1 MELSIDTSTAF
12 CAIAISQKG
21 VTIKEL
27 SWDSKRN
34 HSVELAPAIWSIMRE
49 INIDPSDLETVF
61 LAKGPGGFSSLR
73 VGMSFAKAIS
83 LSLGIPLVSIGTL
96 DVEIKPYLPSK
107 IPVYA
112 MIKAASK
119 SVYSIN
125 NLDPKATVRVI
136 DLEDIVNM
144 TVSPTV
150 FCGEAMIEIE
160 SDLIQNLGDLA
171 IVKNKKGPTR
181 SASTLASL
189 AYEKLITCG
198 GDNIDQLEPIYISGA
213 QFESAQRH
221 SLNINPIKR
230 IENKERKHNE

>member
-96 DVEIKPYLPSK
+96 DVEIKP
-107 IPVYA
+107 
-112 MIKAASK
+112 
-119 SVYSIN
+119 
-125 NLDPKATVRVI
+125 
-136 DLEDIVNM
+136 
-144 TVSPTV
+144 
-150 FCGEAMIEIE
+150 
-160 SDLIQNLGDLA
+160 
-171 IVKNKKGPTR
+171 
-181 SASTLASL
+181 
-189 AYEKLITCG
+189 
-198 GDNIDQLEPIYISGA
+198 
-213 QFESAQRH
+213 
-221 SLNINPIKR
+221 
-230 IENKERKHNE
+230 